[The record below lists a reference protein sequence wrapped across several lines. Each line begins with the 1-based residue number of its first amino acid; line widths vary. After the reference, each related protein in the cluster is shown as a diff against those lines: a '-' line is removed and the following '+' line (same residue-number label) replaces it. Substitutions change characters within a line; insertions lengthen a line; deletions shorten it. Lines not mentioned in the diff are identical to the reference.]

1 MKKITT
7 TVAATALAVAGIGA
21 APAATATTTTT
32 APTIVDAKKSDY
44 PKKKRNRFW
53 RTVKRYDPMVK
64 YAGKKSTI
72 DLGVSTCD
80 FLRAGGDLYDLSLL
94 ILDADAG
101 IAEDSMI
108 AVMAAAPVVLCPD
121 QQYKFE

>member
-1 MKKITT
+1 MKKITA
-7 TVAATALAVAGIGA
+7 AATAALF
-21 APAATATTTTT
+21 AATVFVAPVASAAEGT
-32 APTIVDAKKSDY
+32 AVVAKKSDY
-44 PKKKRNRFW
+44 SKKKQNKFW

-64 YAGKKSTI
+64 YVGKKSTI

-94 ILDADAG
+94 VVEADAG

-108 AVMAAAPVVLCPD
+108 AVMAAAPVILCPD
-121 QQYKFE
+121 QGYKFE